1 MYKLIDTTLKKN
13 RLVNPELLKRQDNFN
28 KKCQDIG
35 ITLTDDKSERLL
47 NYLSLLL
54 KWNKAFNLTAIT
66 NPEEAL
72 NLHLLDSVSVSPAIS
87 NYETLLDVGTGGGL
101 PGIPLA
107 IINPEKQF
115 TLLDTNSKKTRF
127 LKQVVYELGLTNVT
141 VINQRVQDFEN
152 QSGYAC
158 ILSRA
163 FASLA
168 DIVQWTEH
176 LLAADGHWLAMK
188 GQYPQQEL
196 DELPETTE
204 LVSAQE
210 VKLPGVNASRWF
222 IYLKQKQ
229 SASCK
234 K

>member
-1 MYKLIDTTLKKN
+1 M
-13 RLVNPELLKRQDNFN
+13 NPELLKLQKVFN
-28 KKCQDIG
+28 QKCYKAG
-35 ITLTDDKSERLL
+35 IDLSDEDSGRLL

-54 KWNKAFNLTAIT
+54 KWNNAFNLTAIT
-66 NPEEAL
+66 KPEEAL
-72 NLHLLDSVSVSPAIS
+72 DLHLLDSVAVTPAIQDYRS
-87 NYETLLDVGTGGGL
+87 LLDVGTGGGL

-107 IINPEKQF
+107 ILNPDKEF

-127 LKQVVYELGLTNVT
+127 LKQVVYELGLDNVT

-163 FASLA
+163 FASLS
-168 DIVQWTEH
+168 DMVLWTKH
-176 LLAADGHWLAMK
+176 LLAEDGHWLAMK
-188 GQYPQQEL
+188 GQYPHQEL
-196 DELPETTE
+196 EKLPKTVE
-204 LVSAQE
+204 LVKAHE

-229 SASCK
+229 
-234 K
+234 

>member
-1 MYKLIDTTLKKN
+1 M
-13 RLVNPELLKRQDNFN
+13 NPELLKRQHIFN
-28 KKCQDIG
+28 QKCQDIG
-35 ITLTDDKSERLL
+35 ISLTEIQSERLL
-47 NYLSLLL
+47 GYLSLLL

-72 NLHLLDSVSVSPAIS
+72 NLHLLDSVSVSPAIAAYDS
-87 NYETLLDVGTGGGL
+87 LLDVGTGGGL

-107 IINPEKQF
+107 ILNPEKQF

-127 LKQVVYELGLTNVT
+127 LKQVVYELGLDNVT
-141 VINQRVQDFEN
+141 VINQRVQDFDN

-163 FASLA
+163 FASLS
-168 DIVQWTEH
+168 DMVQWTEH
-176 LLAADGHWLAMK
+176 LLADKGHWLAMK

-196 DELPETTE
+196 DELPETVE
-204 LVSAQE
+204 LVEAQQ
-210 VKLPGVNASRWF
+210 VKLPRINANRWF

-229 SASCK
+229 SASCTK
-234 K
+234 

>member
-1 MYKLIDTTLKKN
+1 M
-13 RLVNPELLKRQDNFN
+13 NPELLKRQHIFN
-28 KKCQDIG
+28 QKCQDIG
-35 ITLTDDKSERLL
+35 ISLTETQSERLL
-47 NYLSLLL
+47 GYLSLLL

-72 NLHLLDSVSVSPAIS
+72 NLHLLDSVSVSPAIAAYDS
-87 NYETLLDVGTGGGL
+87 LLDVGTGGGL

-107 IINPEKQF
+107 ILNPEKQF

-127 LKQVVYELGLTNVT
+127 LKQVVYELGLDNVT
-141 VINQRVQDFEN
+141 VINQRVQDFDN

-163 FASLA
+163 FASLS
-168 DIVQWTEH
+168 DMVQWTEH
-176 LLAADGHWLAMK
+176 LLADKGHWLAMK

-196 DELPETTE
+196 DELPETVE
-204 LVSAQE
+204 LVEAQQ
-210 VKLPGVNASRWF
+210 VKLPGISANRWF

-229 SASCK
+229 SASCTK
-234 K
+234 

>member
-1 MYKLIDTTLKKN
+1 M
-13 RLVNPELLKRQDNFN
+13 NPELLKRQHIFN
-28 KKCQDIG
+28 QKCQDIG
-35 ITLTDDKSERLL
+35 ISLTETQSERLL
-47 NYLSLLL
+47 SYLSLLL

-72 NLHLLDSVSVSPAIS
+72 NLHLLDSVSVSPAIAAYDS
-87 NYETLLDVGTGGGL
+87 LLDVGTGGGL

-107 IINPEKQF
+107 ILNPEKQF

-127 LKQVVYELGLTNVT
+127 LKQVVYELGLDNVT
-141 VINQRVQDFEN
+141 VINQRVQDFDN

-163 FASLA
+163 FASLS
-168 DIVQWTEH
+168 DMVQWTEH
-176 LLAADGHWLAMK
+176 LLADKGHWLAMK

-196 DELPETTE
+196 DELPETVE
-204 LVSAQE
+204 LVEAQQ
-210 VKLPGVNASRWF
+210 VKLPGINANRWF

-229 SASCK
+229 SASCTK
-234 K
+234 

>member
-1 MYKLIDTTLKKN
+1 M
-13 RLVNPELLKRQDNFN
+13 NPELLKLQDTFN
-28 KKCQDIG
+28 QKCQNIG
-35 ITLTDDKSERLL
+35 IDLLKEESECLL

-66 NPEEAL
+66 NLKEAL
-72 NLHLLDSVSVSPAIS
+72 DLHLLDSVAVTPAIKDYS
-87 NYETLLDVGTGGGL
+87 SLLDVGTGGGL

-107 IINPEKQF
+107 ILNPDKQF
-115 TLLDTNSKKTRF
+115 TLLDTNGKKTRF
-127 LKQVVYELGLTNVT
+127 LKQVVYELGLDNVT

-163 FASLA
+163 FASLS
-168 DIVQWTEH
+168 DMVQWTDH
-176 LLAADGHWLAMK
+176 LLSKQGHWLAMK

-196 DELPETTE
+196 DELPETIE
-204 LVSAQE
+204 LVKANE

-229 SASCK
+229 
-234 K
+234 

>member
-1 MYKLIDTTLKKN
+1 MN
-13 RLVNPELLKRQDNFN
+13 SELLKLQNTFN
-28 KKCQDIG
+28 QKCKNIG
-35 ITLTDDKSERLL
+35 INLSEGESEHLL

-66 NPEEAL
+66 NPKEAL
-72 NLHLLDSVSVSPAIS
+72 DLHLLDSVAVTPAIKDYS
-87 NYETLLDVGTGGGL
+87 SLLDVGTGGGL

-107 IINPEKQF
+107 ILNPDKQF

-127 LKQVVYELGLTNVT
+127 LKQVVYELGLDNVT

-163 FASLA
+163 FASLS
-168 DIVQWTEH
+168 DMVQWTGH
-176 LLAADGHWLAMK
+176 LLTEHGHWLAMK

-196 DELPETTE
+196 DDLPETVE
-204 LVSAQE
+204 LVKANE

-229 SASCK
+229 
-234 K
+234 

>member
-1 MYKLIDTTLKKN
+1 MN
-13 RLVNPELLKRQDNFN
+13 SELLKLQDTFN
-28 KKCQDIG
+28 QKCQNIG
-35 ITLTDDKSERLL
+35 IDSSKEESERLL

-66 NPEEAL
+66 NPKEAL
-72 NLHLLDSVSVSPAIS
+72 DLHLLDSVAVSPAIKDYS
-87 NYETLLDVGTGGGL
+87 SLLDVGTGGGL

-107 IINPEKQF
+107 ILNPEKQF

-127 LKQVVYELGLTNVT
+127 LKQVVYELGLNNVT

-163 FASLA
+163 FASLS
-168 DIVQWTEH
+168 DMVQWTGH
-176 LLAADGHWLAMK
+176 LLTEHGHWLAMK

-196 DELPETTE
+196 DELPETAE
-204 LVSAQE
+204 LVKANE

-229 SASCK
+229 
-234 K
+234 

>member
-1 MYKLIDTTLKKN
+1 M
-13 RLVNPELLKRQDNFN
+13 NPELLKLQKVFN
-28 KKCQDIG
+28 QKCHKAG
-35 ITLTDDKSERLL
+35 IDLSDEDSGRLL

-66 NPEEAL
+66 KPEEAL
-72 NLHLLDSVSVSPAIS
+72 DLHLLDSVAVSPAIQDYRS
-87 NYETLLDVGTGGGL
+87 LLDVGTGGGL

-107 IINPEKQF
+107 ILNPDKEF

-127 LKQVVYELGLTNVT
+127 LKQVVYELGLDNVT

-163 FASLA
+163 FASLS
-168 DIVQWTEH
+168 DMVLWTKH
-176 LLAADGHWLAMK
+176 LLAEDGHWLAMK
-188 GQYPQQEL
+188 GQYPHQEL
-196 DELPETTE
+196 DELPKTVE
-204 LVSAQE
+204 LVKAHE

-229 SASCK
+229 
-234 K
+234 

>member
-1 MYKLIDTTLKKN
+1 M
-13 RLVNPELLKRQDNFN
+13 NPELLKRQHIFN

-35 ITLTDDKSERLL
+35 ISLTETQSERLL
-47 NYLSLLL
+47 GYLSLLL

-72 NLHLLDSVSVSPAIS
+72 NLHLLDSVSVSPAIAAYDS
-87 NYETLLDVGTGGGL
+87 LLDVGTGGGL

-107 IINPEKQF
+107 ILNPEKQF

-127 LKQVVYELGLTNVT
+127 LKQVVYELGLDNVT
-141 VINQRVQDFEN
+141 VINQRVQDFDN

-163 FASLA
+163 FASLS
-168 DIVQWTEH
+168 DMVQWTEH
-176 LLAADGHWLAMK
+176 LLADKGHWLAMK

-196 DELPETTE
+196 DELPETVE
-204 LVSAQE
+204 LVEAQQ
-210 VKLPGVNASRWF
+210 VKLPGINANRWF

-229 SASCK
+229 SASCTK
-234 K
+234 

>member
-1 MYKLIDTTLKKN
+1 M
-13 RLVNPELLKRQDNFN
+13 NPELLKRQLIFN

-35 ITLTDDKSERLL
+35 ISLTETQSERLL

-72 NLHLLDSVSVSPAIS
+72 NLHLLDSVSVSPAIAA
-87 NYETLLDVGTGGGL
+87 YESLLDVGTGGGL

-107 IINPEKQF
+107 ILNPEKHF

-127 LKQVVYELGLTNVT
+127 LKQVVYELGLKNVA
-141 VINQRVQDFEN
+141 VINQRVQDFDN

-163 FASLA
+163 FACLS
-168 DIVQWTEH
+168 DMVQWTEH
-176 LLAADGHWLAMK
+176 LLAEQGHWLAMK

-196 DELPETTE
+196 EELPETVVLE
-204 LVSAQE
+204 KAQE
-210 VKLPGVNASRWF
+210 VRLPGVNATRWF

-229 SASCK
+229 
-234 K
+234 